1 MTPSSTPRKRARL
14 AGLVGLALLLLLPLG
29 TGCPFKAETFHRDC
43 TTVADCNDGNPC
55 TADLCTAGICS
66 NPPEAPETPCPDPKG
81 VCDGKGTCVE
91 CLVRSGANE
100 YADCAGNYPNDPI
113 CDGAT
118 DKCVSCNDGVK
129 DGKET
134 GVDCGGPDCGACPA
148 QPCDAKGCG
157 DKTFCDTAEITQLP
171 DGGTTLGI
179 CCNTVC
185 NQTCQACT
193 MKNGTAPDGTCSEV
207 PLGKDPFNQCSMT
220 GTATAGGCGA
230 VMLKCACEDG
240 IKNENETDVDCGGGA
255 CPGCGGGQTCVQD
268 TDCASNVAH
277 CVKGGCCTAPCLGSC
292 QFCDGTG
299 QCVAAV
305 GQNDPSCTN
314 GLVCGPF
321 GFGCVAKA
329 GALCSA
335 NDTCLSDTCTGGM
348 CAKSTS
354 GQACNTSSD
363 GASGNCQNFVCM

>member
-1 MTPSSTPRKRARL
+1 MNSASSLSPTRRSRL
-14 AGLVGLALLLLLPLG
+14 AGLVGLALVLLLPLG

-43 TTVADCNDGNPC
+43 TKVADCNDGNPC

-66 NPPEAPETPCPDPKG
+66 NPVEPAETPCPDPKG
-81 VCDGKGTCVE
+81 VCDGKGNCVE

-157 DKTFCDTAEITQLP
+157 DKTFCDTAEN
-171 DGGTTLGI
+171 I

-193 MKNGTAPDGTCSEV
+193 MKNGTAPDGTCSDV
-207 PLGKDPFNQCSMT
+207 PVGKDPFNQCSMS

-230 VMLKCACEDG
+230 VMGKCACEDG
-240 IKNENETDVDCGGGA
+240 IKNQNETDVDCGGGT
-255 CPGCGGGQTCVQD
+255 CPGCEGGQKCVQD
-268 TDCASNVAH
+268 ADCASDVPN
-277 CVKGGCCTAPCLGSC
+277 CVGGVCCQS
-292 QFCDGTG
+292 
-299 QCVAAV
+299 
-305 GQNDPSCTN
+305 
-314 GLVCGPF
+314 VCI
-321 GFGCVAKA
+321 
-329 GALCSA
+329 
-335 NDTCLSDTCTGGM
+335 DTCF
-348 CAKSTS
+348 
-354 GQACNTSSD
+354 ACNTSGMCAALPAGSPNAACTATQACGAPGAGCVGTVGASCASNGLCLSQQCTGGTCAK
-363 GASGNCQNFVCM
+363 GASGKACSTGADCVSGTCQSNICM